1 MSDPEDRFESEGG
14 GLRRQLEDAL
24 SENKALKE
32 SLPAQ
37 LQEAE
42 EKGAK
47 RASRSFQAERVFGD
61 LGYPKFADLWVQQNP
76 EGLPEPDGAKEFLKN
91 FGVEPSASETPPP
104 PPEPTVAPEVA
115 QAAQV
120 FTQPLAPTGGQE
132 LMDPEEFRKALRDP
146 NRREAALQA
155 DREGRVQRK
164 YPDMDPRL
172 VSVRDD
178 AGFFS
183 GR

>member
-1 MSDPEDRFESEGG
+1 MSDPEDQMSDGG
-14 GLRRQLEDAL
+14 GLRQYVAKLEQEAK
-24 SENKALKE
+24 EAKE
-32 SLPAQ
+32 SLAGQ
-37 LQEAE
+37 IQEAE
-42 EKGAK
+42 ERGAQ

-76 EGLPEPDGAKEFLKN
+76 EGLPQPDGAKEFLAQY
-91 FGVEPSASETPPP
+91 GIEPNQSETPPP
-104 PPEPTVAPEVA
+104 PPEPKVAPEV
-115 QAAQV
+115 QEAAQV

-132 LMDPEEFRKALRDP
+132 LMDPDEFRKALRDP
-146 NRREAALQA
+146 NRRDEALKA

-164 YPDMDPRL
+164 YPDIDPRL
-172 VSVRDD
+172 ISIRDD